1 MIFKSITYWIWFA
14 LFVILGLVL
23 ARIPLLNVLA
33 FEFCAILAIAISL
46 AGAHI
51 AATCVK
57 HLRLKSTHL
66 KATSFQVVVRLF
78 GKSFCANVLLLISPL
93 IFILLNALQ
102 IKNCDFLDGGIF
114 FLLLPV
120 ISCAYST
127 GAGVFFGL
135 WLKKRWTAY
144 LIHLVYICATLLPL
158 LHNLVFHPPVFGYH
172 STFGYFPGPIY
183 DEYIPISVPL
193 IIARGTT
200 LLVTGIFLL
209 LAVGMLSVKESSESP
224 LRLRLRNLYRFEIR
238 FGSLMNRL
246 CVAVMVAAFVS
257 IYLHRSELGLRP
269 TRSYIEKRLGGMKET
284 EHFELYYEKGSRV
297 EQDIEWI
304 AHDHEFRHAQLA
316 AYFQMHP
323 SKKTRSYIYTSPDQK
338 KKLIGARETSIEDP
352 YGGGFHINYEEFP
365 HPVMKHELAHA
376 FTADW
381 HPLLKVSLKPG
392 LHEGIAVAAAW
403 NTQPLTPH
411 QRSKAMHQL
420 KIAPEIQQIMGLGFW
435 QEASS
440 RSYTL
445 AGSFV
450 RFLVDTYGMEKF
462 KGVFPTGNF
471 KQTYGK
477 TLDNLVQEWKG
488 FLGNVTLTEHDLALA
503 EGQLKHSSIFQKLC
517 AHKIAELSTR
527 ARTAYRESNFDAALP
542 LFREIFK
549 LDPDN
554 LPNLL
559 ELMYTHY
566 QMGDYR
572 ATLELATK
580 IGTHSEASVKQ
591 IAEAKNVEGDV
602 HWQQG
607 RRNQA
612 ISHYQKVFALHA
624 SDAHDRNVQAKL
636 AILALDFVGVKDKL
650 RRVLIS
656 QSSPPLKV
664 TLLHE
669 VINELPEWGLPHYL
683 IGRQL
688 ELVQKY
694 VTSNRYRFKANT
706 LGLPHQSL
714 EIENVR
720 LIGVNSYRLGHYDL
734 AIEQFQRIAAKDN
747 VPLGIIYNAREWIER
762 CDWAKG
768 KMDVGI

>member
-1 MIFKSITYWIWFA
+1 MIFKSISYWIWFA
-14 LFVILGLVL
+14 LFVILALVL
-23 ARIPLLNVLA
+23 TRIPLLNVLA
-33 FEFCAILAIAISL
+33 FEFCAILAIGISL

-51 AATCVK
+51 ATTCVK
-57 HLRLKSTHL
+57 HLRHSSTTPE
-66 KATSFQVVVRLF
+66 ASSFQVVVRLF
-78 GKSFCANVLLLISPL
+78 AKSFGTNLLLLITPL
-93 IFILLNALQ
+93 IVILLNALRV
-102 IKNCDFLDGGIF
+102 KNCDFLDGGIF

-135 WLKKRWTAY
+135 WFKKRWTAY
-144 LIHLVYICATLLPL
+144 FIYLVYIFATLLPL
-158 LHNLVFHPPVFGYH
+158 LHNLAFHPPVFGYH

-183 DEYIPISVPL
+183 DEYIPISLTL

-200 LLVTGIFLL
+200 LVLTGIFLL
-209 LAVGMLSVKESSESP
+209 LAIAMLSVKENSESP
-224 LRLRLRNLYRFEIR
+224 PTLRLRNLYRFKIR
-238 FGSLMNRL
+238 FDCLTHRL
-246 CVAVMVAAFVS
+246 CLVAMVVAFGS

-269 TRSYIEKRLGGMKET
+269 TRSYIEKTLGGMKET
-284 EHFELYYEKGSRV
+284 EHFKLYYEKGSRV

-304 AHDHEFRHAQLA
+304 AHDHEFRHAQLTT
-316 AYFQMHP
+316 YFQMQP
-323 SKKTRSYIYTSPDQK
+323 SKKTRSYIYTTPDQK
-338 KKLIGARETSIEDP
+338 KQLIGARETSVEDP
-352 YGGGFHINYEEFP
+352 FAGGFHINYEDFP

-403 NTQPLTPH
+403 NSERLTPH

-435 QEASS
+435 KEASS

-450 RFLVDTYGMEKF
+450 RFLVDSYGMEKF
-462 KGVFPTGNF
+462 KDVFPTGNF

-477 TLDNLVQEWKG
+477 TLTNLVQEWKG
-488 FLGNVTLTEHDLALA
+488 FLESVPLTKDDLAVA
-503 EGQLKHSSIFQKLC
+503 QGQFKHSSIFQKMC

-527 ARTAYRESNFDAALP
+527 ARAAYRESNFTAAIP
-542 LFREIFK
+542 LFEEISK

-554 LPNLL
+554 LFNLL

-566 QMGDYR
+566 QMEDYH
-572 ATLELATK
+572 AALELTTE
-580 IGTHSEASVKQ
+580 ISTHPGASVKQ

-602 HWQQG
+602 YWQQG
-607 RRNQA
+607 KRNQA
-612 ISHYQKVFALHA
+612 ISYYQQVFALHA
-624 SDAHDRNVQAKL
+624 SHAYDREVQAKL

-650 RRVLIS
+650 RQVLIS
-656 QSSPPLKV
+656 QSSPQLKV
-664 TLLHE
+664 TLLQE

-683 IGRQL
+683 IGTQL
-688 ELVQKY
+688 ERNQKY
-694 VTSNRYRFKANT
+694 VTSNRYRFKANS

-720 LIGVNSYRLGHYDL
+720 LIGVNSYRLGHYDA
-734 AIEQFQRIAAKDN
+734 AIEQLQRITARDN
-747 VPLGIIYNAREWIER
+747 VSLGIIYNAREWIER

>member
-14 LFVILGLVL
+14 LFVILGMVL
-23 ARIPLLNVLA
+23 ARIPLGNVLA

-57 HLRLKSTHL
+57 HLRNGSTNL
-66 KATSFQVVVRLF
+66 KATSFQAVVRLF
-78 GKSFCANVLLLISPL
+78 GKSFCANVLLLIPPL
-93 IFILLNALQ
+93 IIILLNVLN

-114 FLLLPV
+114 FFLLPV

-135 WLKKRWTAY
+135 WLKKRWSAY
-144 LIHLVYICATLLPL
+144 LIYLVYIFATLLPL

-183 DEYIPISVPL
+183 DEYIPTSGTL
-193 IIARGTT
+193 ILARGTA
-200 LLVTGIFLL
+200 LVLTGIFLL
-209 LAVGMLSVKESSESP
+209 LAVGMLPVKEGSESP
-224 LRLRLRNLYRFEIR
+224 LKLRLRNLYRFEIK
-238 FGSLMNRL
+238 FSSLMSRL
-246 CVAVMVAAFVS
+246 CLAAMIAAFVS
-257 IYLHRSELGLRP
+257 IYLHHSELGLRP

-284 EHFELYYEKGSRV
+284 EHFKLYYEKGSRV

-304 AHDHEFRHAQLA
+304 AHDHEFRHAQLS
-316 AYFQMHP
+316 AYFQIQP
-323 SKKTRSYIYTSPDQK
+323 SKKIRSYIYTSPDQK
-338 KKLIGARETSIEDP
+338 KQLIGARETSMQDP
-352 YGGGFHINYEEFP
+352 YGGGFHINYKEFP

-403 NTQPLTPH
+403 NTEQLTPH

-435 QEASS
+435 KEASS
-440 RSYTL
+440 RSYIL

-450 RFLVDTYGMEKF
+450 RFLADTYGMEKF
-462 KGVFPTGNF
+462 KAVFPTGNF
-471 KQTYGK
+471 EETYGK
-477 TLDNLVQEWKG
+477 TLDNLVKEWKN
-488 FLGNVTLTEHDLALA
+488 FLESVPLTEDDLAA
-503 EGQLKHSSIFQKLC
+503 AKGHFKFPSIFQKVC
-517 AHKIAELSTR
+517 AHKIAELSIR
-527 ARTAYRESNFDAALP
+527 ANTARGESNFAAALP
-542 LFREIFK
+542 LFKEIFK

-554 LPNLL
+554 LSNLL
-559 ELMYTHY
+559 ALMNTHY
-566 QMGDYR
+566 HLGDYR
-572 ATLELATK
+572 ETLELTTK
-580 IGTHSEASVKQ
+580 ISTHPDASVKQ
-591 IAEAKNVEGDV
+591 IAEAKNVEGNV

-612 ISHYQKVFALHA
+612 ISHYQQVFALHA
-624 SDAHDRNVQAKL
+624 SHSRDWDVQAKL
-636 AILALDFVGVKDKL
+636 AILALDFVGVRNKL
-650 RRVLIS
+650 KQVLIS
-656 QSSPPLKV
+656 QSSPQLKEA
-664 TLLHE
+664 LLHE

-683 IGRQL
+683 IARQL

-694 VTSNRYRFKANT
+694 VASNRYRFKAIT

-768 KMDVGI
+768 KMNVGI

>member
-14 LFVILGLVL
+14 LFVMLGLVL
-23 ARIPLLNVLA
+23 TRIPLLNVLA
-33 FEFCAILAIAISL
+33 FEFCAILTIAISL
-46 AGAHI
+46 SGAHI

-57 HLRLKSTHL
+57 QLRNESTNL
-66 KATSFQVVVRLF
+66 TATSFRVVFRLF
-78 GKSFCANVLLLISPL
+78 GKSFCANVLLLIPPL
-93 IFILLNALQ
+93 VIVLVNALH

-114 FLLLPV
+114 FFLLPV

-135 WLKKRWTAY
+135 WFKKRWTAY
-144 LIHLVYICATLLPL
+144 LIYLVYVFATLLPL

-183 DEYIPISVPL
+183 DEYIPISGTL
-193 IIARGTT
+193 ILARGTA
-200 LLVTGIFLL
+200 LLLTGIYLL
-209 LAVGMLSVKESSESP
+209 LAVGMLSVKEGLESP
-224 LRLRLRNLYRFEIR
+224 VRLRLRNLYRFEIR
-238 FGSLMNRL
+238 FSSLMSRL
-246 CVAVMVAAFVS
+246 CLAAMIAAFVS
-257 IYLHRSELGLRP
+257 IYLHHSELGLRP

-284 EHFELYYEKGSRV
+284 EHFKLYYEKGTRV
-297 EQDIEWI
+297 EKDIEWI
-304 AHDHEFRHAQLA
+304 AHDHEFRHAQLS
-316 AYFQMHP
+316 AYFQIQP
-323 SKKTRSYIYTSPDQK
+323 SKKIRSYIYTSPDQK
-338 KKLIGARETSIEDP
+338 KQLIGARETSIEDP

-403 NTQPLTPH
+403 NTERLSPH

-420 KIAPEIQQIMGLGFW
+420 KNAPEIKHIMGLGFW
-435 QEASS
+435 KEASS
-440 RSYTL
+440 QSYTV

-450 RFLVDTYGMEKF
+450 RFLTDTYGIGKF
-462 KGVFPTGNF
+462 KDVFPTGNF
-471 KQTYGK
+471 EQTYGK

-488 FLGNVTLTEHDLALA
+488 FLESVPLTENDFAVA
-503 EGQLKHSSIFQKLC
+503 KGQFNFPSIFQKVC
-517 AHKIAELSTR
+517 AHKIAELSIR
-527 ARTAYRESNFDAALP
+527 AQTAYRESNFAAALP
-542 LFREIFK
+542 LFKEIFK
-549 LDPDN
+549 LDSDD
-554 LPNLL
+554 LSNLL
-559 ELMYTHY
+559 ALMNTHY
-566 QMGDYR
+566 HTGDYR
-572 ATLELATK
+572 ATLELTTK
-580 IGTHSEASVKQ
+580 ISTHPDASVKQ
-591 IAEAKNVEGDV
+591 IAEAKNVEGNV
-602 HWQQG
+602 RWQQG

-612 ISHYQKVFALHA
+612 ISHYQQVFALHA
-624 SDAHDRNVQAKL
+624 SDARIRDVQTKL

-650 RRVLIS
+650 RQVLIS
-656 QSSPPLKV
+656 QSSPQLKEA
-664 TLLHE
+664 LLRE
-669 VINELPEWGLPHYL
+669 VINELPAWGLPHYL
-683 IGRQL
+683 MGRQL
-688 ELVQKY
+688 ELAQKY
-694 VTSNRYRFKANT
+694 VASNRYCFKAIT